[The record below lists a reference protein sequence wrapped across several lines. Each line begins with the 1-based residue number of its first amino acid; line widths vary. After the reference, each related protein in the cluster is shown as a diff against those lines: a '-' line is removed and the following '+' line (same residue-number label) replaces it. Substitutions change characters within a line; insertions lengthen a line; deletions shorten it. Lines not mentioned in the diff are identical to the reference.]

1 MELFR
6 EVQEGKEYETCFPKS
21 ICQPTYE
28 GDGDTGHSIIKMEE
42 TIKKYSH
49 QCATLAPK
57 LQKSNLAETVA
68 AIHDFL
74 YWHFQYKADDEMQN
88 LRSPACSWF
97 CRYDGIDCKSYSI
110 LASCILSELGIL
122 HAIRKVSYSTEPN
135 TYSHVYVI
143 VSINN
148 KDFNKYYV
156 IDGTLEDNIELPHT
170 AKKDK
175 IMQHQMLNKPY
186 RPLNGGYATNTAVA
200 VGAAYGVP
208 PQVSA
213 MVGGKID
220 SMFQDF
226 KLSNIGEWFNMI
238 GCIGGTAF
246 DEQTS
251 KVLLTQIMDRVKL
264 HITEINTVIAGGKAS
279 ELEAIVFDAN
289 AEMNCFVNMLG
300 WQINNGW
307 NYCSTKNF
315 QAVFDT
321 ILALYVNIY
330 GGKVANTGNTAGAL
344 YEYLR
349 KYFDVRDLGMEHIN
363 FHTENLPATGIG
375 FMVDDDGNIPNW
387 EGTEVKRLAFSF
399 KNTSYN
405 IPSFTFS
412 SADFKMALQPNGGF
426 NVTQALQKMTDT
438 AVAIKNG
445 ASSFISTYNS
455 AVNAFDAANN
465 TTSTN
470 SGNPATDNTPPA
482 ANDSKMS
489 TTNMILIGVGVLAVG
504 YVALKKK

>member
-6 EVQEGKEYETCFPKS
+6 NVQKGSAYESCFPQS
-21 ICQPTYE
+21 SCQPTYE
-28 GDGDTGHSIIKMEE
+28 GDGDTGHSIEKMVEVV
-42 TIKKYSH
+42 KKH
-49 QCATLAPK
+49 QNQCKKVAQM
-57 LQKSNLAETVA
+57 LQKNTLAETVA

-74 YWHFQYKADDEMQN
+74 YWHFQYRADDEDQM
-88 LRSPACSWF
+88 LRSPACSWH

-110 LASCILSELGIL
+110 LASCILSELKIL
-122 HAIRKVSYSTEPN
+122 HAIRKVSYTTEN
-135 TYSHVYVI
+135 AYSHVYVI

-148 KDFNKYYV
+148 KDFNKYYI
-156 IDGTLEDNIELPHT
+156 IDGTLEDNIELPF
-170 AKKDK
+170 AYKKDK
-175 IMQHQMLNKPY
+175 IMNHYSLN
-186 RPLNGGYATNTAVA
+186 RPESLNGYAANTAVT
-200 VGAAYGVP
+200 VGSAYGVP
-208 PQVSA
+208 PEVSA
-213 MVGGKID
+213 MVGEKID
-220 SMFQDF
+220 TMFKDF

-246 DEQTS
+246 DKETS
-251 KVLLTQIMDRVKL
+251 NVLLAQIMDRVKL

-279 ELEAIVFDAN
+279 ELEALVFDCN
-289 AEMNCFVNMLG
+289 AEMNAFANMLN
-300 WQINNGW
+300 WQISNGW

-315 QAVFDT
+315 QAVHAT
-321 ILALYVNIY
+321 VLEMYQNLY
-330 GGKVANTGNTAGAL
+330 GGKSLDSSGNYTGAL
-344 YEYLR
+344 YQYLF
-349 KYFDVRDLGMEHIN
+349 KYFDVKRIGEQHID
-363 FHTENLPATGIG
+363 FHTENLPATNIG
-375 FMVDDDGNIPNW
+375 FMTGDSGEIPDW
-387 EGTEVKRLAFSF
+387 EGTNLIRYSFAF

-405 IPSFTFS
+405 IPTFTFAS
-412 SADFKMALQPNGGF
+412 GDFKMALQPNGGF